1 MAIVKNLIIDQNS
14 TFATEVTL
22 YTKSKL
28 FFDLTGYTATAQIR
42 KAPTSLN
49 PAATFTIAVPQPIT
63 GKLIL
68 QLTDEQTAAIKPG
81 RYIYDI
87 VVENSLGQKYRAL
100 EGIVTITAAAT
111 R

>member
-1 MAIVKNLIIDQNS
+1 MAIVKNLTIDQNS

-22 YTKSKL
+22 FTKQKL
-28 FFDLTGYTATAQIR
+28 YFDLTNYTVTSQIR

-49 PAATFTIAVPQPIT
+49 AVATFNVSKPQAVE
-63 GKLIL
+63 GKIIL

-81 RYIYDI
+81 RYIYDV
-87 VVENSLGQKYRAL
+87 VVENDVGQKYRAL
-100 EGIVTITAAAT
+100 EGTVTVTPSVT

>member
-1 MAIVKNLIIDQNS
+1 MAIVKNLTIDQNS

-22 YTKSKL
+22 YTKQKL
-28 FFDLTGYTATAQIR
+28 YFDLTNYTVSAQIR

-49 PAATFTIAVPQPIT
+49 ATASFTVSKPQAVE
-63 GKLIL
+63 GKIIL

-81 RYIYDI
+81 RYIYDV
-87 VVENSLGQKYRAL
+87 VVENPQGQKWRAL
-100 EGIVTITAAAT
+100 EGQVTITPSVT